1 MWRTCQLVIYVIPYL
16 SIDNLLMRW
25 QVLYR
30 CAILKSRSAHFSNG
44 KTTDKQLGVAHM
56 RHENLLKRITIDPHV
71 CFGKPCIRGARI
83 WVSLIID
90 NLADGVGEDEI
101 LAAYPQLKTEDIRA
115 ALAFA
120 AEMTRERVIPMA
132 TETIG
137 T

>member
-1 MWRTCQLVIYVIPYL
+1 MTSW
-16 SIDNLLMRW
+16 
-25 QVLYR
+25 
-30 CAILKSRSAHFSNG
+30 SN
-44 KTTDKQLGVAHM
+44 DKQLWLADM
-56 RHENLLKRITIDPHV
+56 RHEELLKRITIDPNV
-71 CFGKPCIRGARI
+71 CFGKPCIRGTRI

-90 NLADGVGEDEI
+90 NLADGVGYDEI

-115 ALAFA
+115 ALAYA